1 MPPEV
6 TDVSWTGAPE
16 VVVGADTEV
25 EEAGAGELLEVDEVV
40 EMLELVEEVLVELDV
55 LDVLDV
61 EVVHTGAEAV

>member
-6 TDVSWTGAPE
+6 TDVSWTGAPG

-25 EEAGAGELLEVDEVV
+25 EEVGAGELLEVDKLV
-40 EMLELVEEVLVELDV
+40 ETVELVEEVLVELDI
-55 LDVLDV
+55 LDV